1 MSHAPITFRG
11 VRTDQLQSNK
21 ANVRDHLDGIDELAA
36 SIRSNGIL
44 QPLIVNDQAGDLVVT
59 DGHRRLEAARRAHVP
74 VVPCLVTVDADD
86 KHVVTTMLAA
96 AMHKELRP
104 IEQGR
109 AFARLKQ
116 QGVTTAEIARSTG
129 YSVAVV
135 SNRLLLLELP
145 AQAQDMVDDDTLTI
159 AAATDLAK
167 QVRARKSGSA
177 AASPKKSSN
186 EFWKSHPLRVKVAL
200 LCDHQETR
208 QSHGG
213 HACAP
218 CWERAIRDD
227 ERARVAREQRQE
239 SAA

>member
-44 QPLIVNDQAGDLVVT
+44 QPLIVNDQAGTFVVT
-59 DGHRRLEAARRAHVP
+59 DGHRRLEAARRAGVP

-96 AMHKELRP
+96 AMHRELRP

-109 AFARLKQ
+109 AFARLRA
-116 QGVTTAEIARSTG
+116 QGVTTADIARSTG

-145 AQAQDMVDDDTLTI
+145 REAQDMVDDDTLTI

-167 QVRARKSGSA
+167 QVRAKKSGSA
-177 AASPKKSSN
+177 ATGKKQRTVDLL
-186 EFWKSHPLRVKVAL
+186 KSHPLAAAL
-200 LCDHQETR
+200 ELACDHHATR
-208 QSHGG
+208 QLVGG
-213 HACAP
+213 KACFQ
-218 CWERAIRDD
+218 CLEQTIRDD
-227 ERARVAREQRQE
+227 ERARANRG
-239 SAA
+239 AAA